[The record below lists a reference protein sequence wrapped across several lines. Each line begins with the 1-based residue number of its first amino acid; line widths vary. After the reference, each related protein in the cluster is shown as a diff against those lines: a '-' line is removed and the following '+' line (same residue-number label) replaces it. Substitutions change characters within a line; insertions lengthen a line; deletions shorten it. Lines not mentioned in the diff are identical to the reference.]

1 MVCFSHSSLYAP
13 NNLYLILI
21 VAFNKLILLII
32 TTHNMYVCKYVCK
45 YIVDIYLLCL
55 VR

>member
-21 VAFNKLILLII
+21 VAFNKRLNIVD
-32 TTHNMYVCKYVCK
+32 YVYKYV
-45 YIVDIYLLCL
+45 VDIYLLCMIKFR